1 MKTNQYE
8 NYTQEE
14 INLSEL
20 IKRLESQELDKEI
33 EERMSKIN
41 IDGVDEE
48 HLKTNNSIS
57 VKACDNGIEMTFED
71 FQETSETIEIS
82 LSRENVK
89 RLLNG
94 MIKVWDEAFPEKLLP
109 NKKN

>member
-1 MKTNQYE
+1 MKTNQDQ

-14 INLSEL
+14 INKLSEL

-33 EERMSKIN
+33 
-41 IDGVDEE
+41 D
-48 HLKTNNSIS
+48 NSIS

-89 RLLNG
+89 GLLDG
-94 MIKVWDEAFPEKLLP
+94 MIKVWDKAFPEKLLP
-109 NKKN
+109 NKEN

>member
-1 MKTNQYE
+1 MKTNQDQ

-14 INLSEL
+14 INKLSEL

-33 EERMSKIN
+33 
-41 IDGVDEE
+41 D
-48 HLKTNNSIS
+48 NSIS
-57 VKACDNGIEMTFED
+57 VKACNNGIEMTFED

-82 LSRENVK
+82 MSRANVK

-94 MIKVWDEAFPEKLLP
+94 MIKVWDKAFPEKLLP
-109 NKKN
+109 NKEN